1 MQTGCWEYST
11 GLNQKAVEQLLN
23 SNLVYQSYF
32 INSDVMLT
40 HIKAFSNS
48 DVDTEVFSHE
58 GIFFFLRRCFDVIS
72 VSHPGNKP
80 SSEKFR

>member
-1 MQTGCWEYST
+1 M
-11 GLNQKAVEQLLN
+11 EQLLN

-32 INSDVMLT
+32 MNSDVVLKQ
-40 HIKAFSNS
+40 IIAFSNS

-58 GIFFFLRRCFDVIS
+58 GIFFLRRCFDVIS
-72 VSHPGNKP
+72 VSDPGNKP